1 MSRSFFRTYGFLSA
15 MLLAIVLGCVLG
27 ALWPGAPCL
36 APLGTIFINLM
47 FCIVV
52 PLVFCSLSSSIACMK
67 SPKRAGRIMGTTLL
81 VFIVTGLIAAVIM
94 LFAMRLY
101 PPVLEPW
108 ADAAAGAVDE
118 QASVAQLLVN
128 FFTVEDFA
136 ALLSRRAM
144 LPLIVFSLLIGFGV
158 NLSGGADCL
167 TAKVLQDMT
176 NCLLKVVSLISYY
189 APVAF
194 FGFFASLVATYG
206 AKITAAYG
214 RAMLVYYPLCFVYA
228 LVAFP
233 LYAYLGGKKEGE
245 SPLAAEFDELHSDN
259 RLGQA
264 SWEAAETQLQ
274 LQTARLC
281 LKKAHA
287 TEKDV
292 SLLLAGD
299 LQAQCTASGY
309 AARALGLPF
318 AGLFGAC
325 STMAEA
331 LGVGACL
338 CSAGMA
344 DGLLA
349 MTSSHFCTAERQFRT
364 PLSYGAVRTPT
375 AQWTATAAG
384 ACLLRPAGQGVGI
397 RAVTF
402 GRVQDLGIRDIN
414 NMGAAMAPAAAA
426 TLLRYLTD
434 TNTQPQEF
442 DAICTGD
449 LGHVGSQLFRELL
462 AAEGL
467 LLKNHIDCG
476 SLLYDAEGQSVHSGA
491 SGPGCCAA
499 VLCGHLLPRLER
511 RGQRRVLFLATG
523 ALMSQTTFLQKESIP
538 AISHLVEL
546 AAPEEQNGG
555 NT

>member
-1 MSRSFFRTYGFLSA
+1 MATRRGDTL
-15 MLLAIVLGCVLG
+15 
-27 ALWPGAPCL
+27 
-36 APLGTIFINLM
+36 IF
-47 FCIVV
+47 
-52 PLVFCSLSSSIACMK
+52 
-67 SPKRAGRIMGTTLL
+67 PKPP
-81 VFIVTGLIAAVIM
+81 VIAAHACI
-94 LFAMRLY
+94 
-101 PPVLEPW
+101 
-108 ADAAAGAVDE
+108 
-118 QASVAQLLVN
+118 
-128 FFTVEDFA
+128 
-136 ALLSRRAM
+136 
-144 LPLIVFSLLIGFGV
+144 
-158 NLSGGADCL
+158 
-167 TAKVLQDMT
+167 
-176 NCLLKVVSLISYY
+176 
-189 APVAF
+189 
-194 FGFFASLVATYG
+194 
-206 AKITAAYG
+206 
-214 RAMLVYYPLCFVYA
+214 
-228 LVAFP
+228 
-233 LYAYLGGKKEGE
+233 GGKKEGE

-384 ACLLRPAGQGVGI
+384 CCLLRPAGQGVGV
-397 RAVTF
+397 AAATL
-402 GRVQDLGIRDIN
+402 GRVQDYNIKDIN

-426 TLLRYLTD
+426 TLLQYLAD
-434 TNTQPQEF
+434 THAELRDF
-442 DAICTGD
+442 DCIYTGD
-449 LGHVGSQLFRELL
+449 LGLVGSQMLRELL

-467 LLKNHIDCG
+467 LLKNHADCG
-476 SLLYDAEGQSVHSGA
+476 CLLYDAGEQRVKSGGSGA
-491 SGPGCCAA
+491 GCCAA
-499 VLCGHLLPRLER
+499 VLCGHILPKLLR
-511 RGQRRVLFLATG
+511 RGSRRVLFIATG

-538 AISHLVEL
+538 AVAHLVEL
-546 AAPEEQNGG
+546 RAPEKESGA
-555 NT
+555 

>member
-1 MSRSFFRTYGFLSA
+1 MATRRGDTL
-15 MLLAIVLGCVLG
+15 
-27 ALWPGAPCL
+27 
-36 APLGTIFINLM
+36 IF
-47 FCIVV
+47 
-52 PLVFCSLSSSIACMK
+52 
-67 SPKRAGRIMGTTLL
+67 PKPP
-81 VFIVTGLIAAVIM
+81 VIAAHACI
-94 LFAMRLY
+94 
-101 PPVLEPW
+101 
-108 ADAAAGAVDE
+108 
-118 QASVAQLLVN
+118 
-128 FFTVEDFA
+128 
-136 ALLSRRAM
+136 
-144 LPLIVFSLLIGFGV
+144 
-158 NLSGGADCL
+158 
-167 TAKVLQDMT
+167 
-176 NCLLKVVSLISYY
+176 
-189 APVAF
+189 
-194 FGFFASLVATYG
+194 
-206 AKITAAYG
+206 
-214 RAMLVYYPLCFVYA
+214 
-228 LVAFP
+228 
-233 LYAYLGGKKEGE
+233 GGKKEGE
-245 SPLAAEFDELHSDN
+245 SPLAAEFDELRSDN

-375 AQWTATAAG
+375 AQWTVTAAG
-384 ACLLRPAGQGVGI
+384 CCLLQPAGPGVPI
-397 RAVTF
+397 AAATF
-402 GRVQDLGIRDIN
+402 GRVQDYQVRDIN
-414 NMGAAMAPAAAA
+414 NMGAAMAPAAAS
-426 TLLRYLTD
+426 TLLHYFAD
-434 TNTQPQEF
+434 THTEPQEF
-442 DAICTGD
+442 DCIYTGD
-449 LGHVGSQLFRELL
+449 LGQVGSSLLRELL

-467 LLKNHIDCG
+467 LVKNHVDCG
-476 SLLYDAEGQSVHSGA
+476 CILFDAAEQQVKSGG

-499 VLCGHLLPRLER
+499 VLCGHILPRLLR
-511 RGQRRVLFLATG
+511 RSQKRVLFVATG

-538 AISHLVEL
+538 AVAHLVEL
-546 AAPEEQNGG
+546 RAPEKESGA
-555 NT
+555 

>member
-1 MSRSFFRTYGFLSA
+1 MATRRGDTL
-15 MLLAIVLGCVLG
+15 
-27 ALWPGAPCL
+27 
-36 APLGTIFINLM
+36 IF
-47 FCIVV
+47 
-52 PLVFCSLSSSIACMK
+52 
-67 SPKRAGRIMGTTLL
+67 PKPP
-81 VFIVTGLIAAVIM
+81 VIAAHACI
-94 LFAMRLY
+94 
-101 PPVLEPW
+101 
-108 ADAAAGAVDE
+108 
-118 QASVAQLLVN
+118 
-128 FFTVEDFA
+128 
-136 ALLSRRAM
+136 
-144 LPLIVFSLLIGFGV
+144 
-158 NLSGGADCL
+158 
-167 TAKVLQDMT
+167 
-176 NCLLKVVSLISYY
+176 
-189 APVAF
+189 
-194 FGFFASLVATYG
+194 
-206 AKITAAYG
+206 
-214 RAMLVYYPLCFVYA
+214 
-228 LVAFP
+228 
-233 LYAYLGGKKEGE
+233 GGKKEGE

-292 SLLLAGD
+292 SL
-299 LQAQCTASGY
+299 
-309 AARALGLPF
+309 
-318 AGLFGAC
+318 
-325 STMAEA
+325 
-331 LGVGACL
+331 
-338 CSAGMA
+338 
-344 DGLLA
+344 LLA

>member
-1 MSRSFFRTYGFLSA
+1 MATRRGDTL
-15 MLLAIVLGCVLG
+15 
-27 ALWPGAPCL
+27 
-36 APLGTIFINLM
+36 IF
-47 FCIVV
+47 
-52 PLVFCSLSSSIACMK
+52 
-67 SPKRAGRIMGTTLL
+67 PKPP
-81 VFIVTGLIAAVIM
+81 VIAAHACI
-94 LFAMRLY
+94 
-101 PPVLEPW
+101 
-108 ADAAAGAVDE
+108 
-118 QASVAQLLVN
+118 
-128 FFTVEDFA
+128 
-136 ALLSRRAM
+136 
-144 LPLIVFSLLIGFGV
+144 
-158 NLSGGADCL
+158 
-167 TAKVLQDMT
+167 
-176 NCLLKVVSLISYY
+176 
-189 APVAF
+189 
-194 FGFFASLVATYG
+194 
-206 AKITAAYG
+206 
-214 RAMLVYYPLCFVYA
+214 
-228 LVAFP
+228 
-233 LYAYLGGKKEGE
+233 GGKKEGE

-338 CSAGMA
+338 
-344 DGLLA
+344 
-349 MTSSHFCTAERQFRT
+349 
-364 PLSYGAVRTPT
+364 
-375 AQWTATAAG
+375 
-384 ACLLRPAGQGVGI
+384 LRPAGQGVGI

-434 TNTQPQEF
+434 TNTQTQEF